1 MRLKFIKDEDTV
13 NYKKVSMF
21 LGAINCSWK
30 CALEAGF
37 SPDLCQNEPWS
48 REPVK
53 NYGISAIIDRYIS
66 NPLTQAVV
74 IGGLEPFDEFDEWLS
89 FVEEFR
95 RISNDDIVFYTGYN
109 KEEVPEIL
117 DCLQDFPNIII
128 KWGRYIPNSIP
139 RYDSVLGVTLA
150 SVNQYAEKVS

>member
-13 NYKKVSMF
+13 NFKKISMF

-30 CALEAGF
+30 CAMEAGF

-48 REPVK
+48 REPIK
-53 NYGISAIIDRYIS
+53 NYEIADVIKRYMN
-66 NPLTQAVV
+66 NPLTDAIVV
-74 IGGLEPFDEFDEWLS
+74 GGLEPFDEFDEWYE
-89 FVEEFR
+89 FVKEFR
-95 RISNDDIVFYTGYN
+95 KVSNDYVVFYTGYY

-117 DCLQDFPNIII
+117 ESLQEFPNIIV

-139 RYDSVLGVTLA
+139 RYDAILGITLA